1 MTGRTAVAS
10 EPRPVNKRLLILAVL
25 GLLLFGGGGAG
36 ALFALGIVGGSDGGD
51 DEAKVEAEAEAEAQ
65 AKVEAKVE
73 PEPEPEAEPEAEPV
87 PAATYIELKPLAAP
101 VIQGNRVLFNVLLTL
116 SIELSDQTEKEA
128 VARFMPRLRDA
139 MLRELHQNP
148 IKRLDDNSRFDLA
161 EVKGRMLK
169 IVRDTT
175 RNKAVRDVLVIAA
188 FRIN

>member
-1 MTGRTAVAS
+1 M
-10 EPRPVNKRLLILAVL
+10 NKRLLILAVS

-51 DEAKVEAEAEAEAQ
+51 DEAKAEVEAKVEVE
-65 AKVEAKVE
+65 VEAKVE
-73 PEPEPEAEPEAEPV
+73 PEPEPEAEPEPV
-87 PAATYIELKPLAAP
+87 QAATYIELKPLAAP

-116 SIELSDQTEKEA
+116 SIEISDQTEKET

-139 MLRELHQNP
+139 MLRELHQIP

>member
-1 MTGRTAVAS
+1 M
-10 EPRPVNKRLLILAVL
+10 NKRLLILAVS

-51 DEAKVEAEAEAEAQ
+51 DEAK
-65 AKVEAKVE
+65 AKVE
-73 PEPEPEAEPEAEPV
+73 PEPEPEAEPEPV
-87 PAATYIELKPLAAP
+87 QAATYIELKPLAAP

-116 SIELSDQTEKEA
+116 SIEISDQTEKET

-139 MLRELHQNP
+139 MLRELHQIP

>member
-10 EPRPVNKRLLILAVL
+10 EPRPVNKRLLILAVS

-51 DEAKVEAEAEAEAQ
+51 DEAK
-65 AKVEAKVE
+65 AKVE
-73 PEPEPEAEPEAEPV
+73 PEPEPEAEPEPV
-87 PAATYIELKPLAAP
+87 QAATYIELKPLAAP

-116 SIELSDQTEKEA
+116 SIEISDQTEKET

-139 MLRELHQNP
+139 MLRELHQIP

>member
-1 MTGRTAVAS
+1 M
-10 EPRPVNKRLLILAVL
+10 NKRLLILAVS

-51 DEAKVEAEAEAEAQ
+51 DEAKAEVEAEAKVEVEVE

-73 PEPEPEAEPEAEPV
+73 PEPEPEAEPEPV
-87 PAATYIELKPLAAP
+87 QAATYIELKPLAAP

-116 SIELSDQTEKEA
+116 SIEISDQTEKET

-139 MLRELHQNP
+139 MLRELHQIP